1 MDRSEEMKRARL
13 ARQQHVLTW
22 GGSGLTQAAYCRQHN
37 LNATTFSGW
46 LRHVC
51 AGTARETQLGAS
63 GRAQAPL
70 TALAVIVSA
79 ETDRHAT
86 IATCHEAR
94 ERAVVTITGAGGWQI
109 SIDSD
114 SSAPTMIQTLAA
126 LLVEIDHASTRAT
139 SQADTNLSLSRR
151 R

>member
-1 MDRSEEMKRARL
+1 MFLSEERDMDRSEEMKRARL

-22 GGSGLTQAAYCRQHN
+22 GGSGLTQAVYCRQHN

-46 LRHVC
+46 LRHAR

-79 ETDRHAT
+79 ETDRHMPRGT
-86 IATCHEAR
+86 GTHRCDDHR
-94 ERAVVTITGAGGWQI
+94 RGWLTDQHRQRQQRTNHDPDTRRITG
-109 SIDSD
+109 
-114 SSAPTMIQTLAA
+114 
-126 LLVEIDHASTRAT
+126 
-139 SQADTNLSLSRR
+139 
-151 R
+151 